1 MNDQK
6 ILDKILDYLAKKI
19 TNFKVRTSG
28 KCTYFTCPSCRIEG
42 FTATIIPNTEK
53 VRCVACNIVIDGFD
67 NVVKT
72 VEPDLCSYEKTEI
85 VAHLR
90 DVLDLPIN
98 TEDETKK
105 ALDFYEK
112 NGFNLIPIAKNQKNP
127 IECFDKETEILTEKG
142 FKYFKD
148 LKKED
153 KVAQRN
159 KEGLL
164 EFVTPLNIINY
175 KYEGIMYFV
184 EHKNLSLCI
193 TPNHIIHYH
202 SSHNKEQSDTIE
214 NFYNRIKNFEN
225 KFYIPSI
232 LNYKDCDDI
241 NYFYLP
247 KVENKFNRH
256 IEKIDMNL
264 WLEFL
269 GYFLSEGW
277 TTGSKQYKICIA
289 QKNSWKKDIIRKCL
303 KKLPYNFCELEDRFT
318 TNNKQLYTYLKQ
330 FGKAHDKFIPRE
342 LLSLSRKQTKILLDA
357 LMLGDGHIP
366 ANCYSTCSKNLKEGV
381 YELFLRLN
389 YVVNSY
395 TAKVMSKGR
404 YYKDHF
410 IKSNDSQYL
419 IRGQK
424 YKSRTIRKRHI
435 KKINYNDNVYCVEV
449 PSNVIFVRRKGRSF
463 WSGNCAW
470 TTKTHKNRKE
480 WEDWLKDGLNIG
492 LKTGKCSNVTII
504 DIDQEEI
511 PPGIDNLLLPTLTFK
526 TNKGWHLVFKYTEEL
541 KNTRYDEYKTDLLND
556 GKQSVVFPSVVDG
569 KIREIRYNEIAEM
582 PKELIALLKSKTSVP
597 LQTFS
602 ERMIEEIKLGSVNLE
617 DLNLRQVSEGNRNSF
632 LIRFGGILR
641 KEMNLAQTAYTLDLI
656 NKHFCNP
663 PLSAR
668 EFDAIVNSLDKY
680 ISMDGTELAVKVL
693 NYLRIVEEAN
703 SMDIREA
710 IGEKTS
716 EGKQRMEKAI
726 AYLIKEG
733 LVYKK
738 RKAFHLIKKAEWRET
753 FLDEGSTIDFNM
765 PYLNDVATFRNGD
778 MIVIGAKSKVG
789 KSHISLNIIKQL
801 IDQGKKP
808 HYISLESG
816 NRFVSIAKTLGIS
829 EGQFKWCVHFSP
841 ENIEIEK
848 NAITIIDWVL
858 PTDYAETD
866 KLFKHF
872 AEQLVKQGGILIC
885 FVQLK
890 QDGTFFAQN
899 MISFFPALVT
909 RYMYD
914 DEKGDGTYGGFHID
928 YIREPKIRQKF
939 MKVPCKYNW
948 EKKTLEKLENAI
960 DED

>member
-28 KCTYFTCPSCRIEG
+28 KCTYFTCPSCKIEG

-98 TEDETKK
+98 TEDETNK

-112 NGFNLIPIAKNQKNP
+112 NEFDLVPIARNQKNP
-127 IECFDKETEILTEKG
+127 IELKWTEK
-142 FKYFKD
+142 
-148 LKKED
+148 
-153 KVAQRN
+153 V
-159 KEGLL
+159 
-164 EFVTPLNIINY
+164 
-175 KYEGIMYFV
+175 
-184 EHKNLSLCI
+184 
-193 TPNHIIHYH
+193 
-202 SSHNKEQSDTIE
+202 
-214 NFYNRIKNFEN
+214 
-225 KFYIPSI
+225 
-232 LNYKDCDDI
+232 
-241 NYFYLP
+241 
-247 KVENKFNRH
+247 
-256 IEKIDMNL
+256 
-264 WLEFL
+264 
-269 GYFLSEGW
+269 
-277 TTGSKQYKICIA
+277 
-289 QKNSWKKDIIRKCL
+289 
-303 KKLPYNFCELEDRFT
+303 
-318 TNNKQLYTYLKQ
+318 
-330 FGKAHDKFIPRE
+330 
-342 LLSLSRKQTKILLDA
+342 
-357 LMLGDGHIP
+357 
-366 ANCYSTCSKNLKEGV
+366 
-381 YELFLRLN
+381 
-389 YVVNSY
+389 
-395 TAKVMSKGR
+395 
-404 YYKDHF
+404 
-410 IKSNDSQYL
+410 
-419 IRGQK
+419 
-424 YKSRTIRKRHI
+424 
-435 KKINYNDNVYCVEV
+435 
-449 PSNVIFVRRKGRSF
+449 
-463 WSGNCAW
+463 
-470 TTKTHKNRKE
+470 HKNRKE

-492 LKTGKCSNVTII
+492 IKTGKCSNITIV
-504 DIDQEEI
+504 DVDQEEI
-511 PPGIDNLLLPTLTFK
+511 PTEIENLLLPTLTFK
-526 TNKGWHLVFKYTEEL
+526 TNKGWHLVFKYTDEL

-556 GKQSVVFPSVVDG
+556 GKQAIAYPSVVDG
-569 KIREIRYNEIAEM
+569 KIREIIYNEIAEM
-582 PKELIALLKSKTSVP
+582 PKELITLLKSKTSVP

-632 LIRFGGILR
+632 IIRFGGILR

-656 NKHFCNP
+656 NKHFCSP
-663 PLSAR
+663 PLSSR

-680 ISMDGTELAVKVL
+680 ISLDGTELAVKIL

-710 IGEKTS
+710 IGEKTP

-738 RKAFHLIKKAEWRET
+738 RRAFHLIKKAEWRET

-848 NAITIIDWVL
+848 NTITIIDWVL

-948 EKKTLEKLENAI
+948 ERKTLDVLENTI
-960 DED
+960 NED